1 MGSMTTQRRQI
12 LWFFAIYGLSLGTF
26 ALLAML
32 ARVVLRWT
40 S

>member
-1 MGSMTTQRRQI
+1 MGSMRTQRRQT

-26 ALLAML
+26 ALLTML
-32 ARVVLRWT
+32 ARIVLRWK